1 MQPSVTKLRAHPLS
15 TETPSPRHTYFVDAE
30 VQAALLIRASIY
42 GLSLTLYFAITLVCT
57 QWMDQPDRSFFDS
70 LIGSIEDVTYWL
82 PGFLLLVPL
91 AAHDL
96 LKMTNQFAGP
106 MTRLRRE
113 MKLLLENKS
122 ERPLNFRED
131 DYWVEL
137 TSSYNQI
144 RGELLQLR
152 RRVHDMEGAK
162 DEAELPPSL
171 LGNDD
176 LEDTVR
182 LAAPPIPA
190 AAEERTVAQ
199 LTAV

>member
-1 MQPSVTKLRAHPLS
+1 MS
-15 TETPSPRHTYFVDAE
+15 TETPSPRHTYFVDAQ
-30 VQAALLIRASIY
+30 VQSALLIRASIY
-42 GLSLTLYFAITLVCT
+42 GLSLTFYFAITLICT

-70 LIGSIEDVTYWL
+70 LTGSIEDVTYWL
-82 PGFLLLVPL
+82 PGFLLLVPV

-106 MTRLRRE
+106 ITRLRRE
-113 MKLLLENKS
+113 MKLLIENKS

-137 TSSYNQI
+137 TTSYNQI

-152 RRVHDMEGAK
+152 RQLHDMTVEQDDAK
-162 DEAELPPSL
+162 LPPSL
-171 LGNDD
+171 LDNDD

-182 LAAPPIPA
+182 LASPPIPD
-190 AAEERTVAQ
+190 AELPVAEV
-199 LTAV
+199 TAV